1 MNVRWSSLFSG
12 ALTLVGAALVA
23 TYLGSLALSAQGHAE
38 GMAAFEAAR
47 AAQQAATAPGEAGNS
62 EPAESSGGSG
72 SGARLIAGLAQPDK
86 TAWSATRI
94 AEYEAIL
101 ASGDAGI
108 PEGIMRIPSVGLELP
123 VFAGTM
129 EANLTRGA
137 GRIEGTDPLG
147 AGGNAGIAAH
157 RDGFFRALKDVKL
170 GDEIEVE
177 TLDAVIRYRVVD
189 LFIVDPT
196 DGHILGP
203 TEDDVLTLVTCYP
216 VYFVGSAP
224 KRYIVRAAAI

>member
-1 MNVRWSSLFSG
+1 MRWSSLFSG

-23 TYLGSLALSAQGHAE
+23 TYLGSLALSTQGHAE

-47 AAQQAATAPGEAGNS
+47 AAQQAARADGEAGKPEPGEAPGA
-62 EPAESSGGSG
+62 PG
-72 SGARLIAGLAQPDK
+72 SGARLLAGITQPDK
-86 TAWSATRI
+86 SAWSATRV
-94 AEYEAIL
+94 AEYEALL
-101 ASGDAGI
+101 AGGEAGI

-147 AGGNAGIAAH
+147 TGGNSGIAAH

-177 TLDAVIRYRVVD
+177 TVDAVIRYQVVD

-216 VYFVGSAP
+216 FYFVGSAP
-224 KRYIVRAAAI
+224 KRYIVRAAAL